1 MPGEQLNLVFPRIF
15 TLNISIEVA
24 LPKDASTT
32 EKGTVLEKFATRLLE
47 TQNFRVVQQ
56 VRLTAMEV
64 DLLAQEKSTG
74 ERVFVECKAYRSTI
88 SADVLTKLLGNV
100 VADDDLTAGWL
111 ISTYALGKDAKG
123 FRDKWNQKPLP
134 DRRRLQIYD
143 PEALLGR
150 LVGAG
155 LVVDPATLVVPSE
168 LRLSDERFLLL
179 TDFGEFWAVVVFD
192 PDSGIRESALLY
204 DARTGGRITAK
215 GIAARITETDT
226 SLAALSWL
234 IDESS
239 PSQID
244 RDQIRIEYQS
254 VVQVPV
260 ADDWADYRPARP
272 ADFVGRDEHLRS
284 VFDFFEN
291 IRTRTSRTR
300 ILAIKAPSGWGKSS
314 FVLKIANS
322 AQNIRNRKKCFVYAV
337 DSRAANSRR
346 FGELALALAI
356 TAAQKE
362 GFIAVSS
369 PLGFGGTT
377 NPFADHTMKAVL
389 EELQRDGKVLC
400 LVFDQFEELLYKA
413 ELESVFDEIRALCNS
428 VDEAQENI
436 VIGFS
441 WKTDGTIPTEHKA
454 YYLWQNLADRRK
466 EIELEP
472 FSAREVSSALTKFA
486 KEMGQPLA
494 PQLKRLLEDHCQGY
508 PWLLKKLC
516 IHIMDLVRGG
526 LDQNDILVRS
536 LSIQELFKKDIERM
550 APDEFACTKE
560 IAMTA
565 PADFF
570 RVVETYGV
578 LVVNQLLDK
587 RLIIRSGTRLSIYWD
602 IFKDYLLTERVPYIP
617 VTYVP
622 QTPFSAFANGFR
634 LLLRSKST
642 TYDLLAQELGLS
654 KATAENVVRDLV
666 MIGNAEANRKL
677 EVVKLDSDSEE
688 EASRQIISFCMSHVV
703 YRELLKEK
711 GDGGSF
717 TSEEVLSIAKRSL
730 RLPSASDS
738 LAEEYKRR
746 LQRWFLAVGLIGE
759 GGATFKLQ
767 SRISHIGIL
776 NASRL
781 STRRISRDNFLG
793 EAPPHSVLKSLAG
806 IVSAPN
812 TRVGLES
819 SYGRNNIS
827 ALISLGVLSAV
838 GNLTIE
844 VQDPHQIENILRAKA
859 ASQATIQ
866 HVNKIRKENPDINTR
881 DIGYSVALEFGYQTW
896 AEASMKRYGSALNI
910 WSRWSSGETV
920 RTRRQH
926 VTIQN

>member
-1 MPGEQLNLVFPRIF
+1 M
-15 TLNISIEVA
+15 NISIEVA

-47 TQNFRVVQQ
+47 SQNFRVVQQ

-74 ERVFVECKAYRSTI
+74 ERVFVECKAFRSTI
-88 SADVLTKLLGNV
+88 SADVLSKLLGNV

-123 FRDKWNQKPLP
+123 FRDRWSQKPLP

-143 PEALLGR
+143 PEALLER

-155 LVVDPATLVVPSE
+155 LIIDPAQLVVPPD
-168 LRLSDERFLLL
+168 LRLSEERFLLL

-204 DARTGGRITAK
+204 DARTGARITAR
-215 GIAARITETDT
+215 GIATRITETDT
-226 SLAALSWL
+226 SLAGLSWL
-234 IDESS
+234 IEESS
-239 PSQID
+239 PSRSD
-244 RDQIRIEYQS
+244 REQIRSEYQS

-272 ADFVGRDEHLRS
+272 CDFVGRDEHLRD
-284 VFDFFEN
+284 VFDFFESV
-291 IRTRTSRTR
+291 RTRASRTR

-322 AQNIRNRKKCFVYAV
+322 AKNIRNRKKCFVYAV
-337 DSRAANSRR
+337 DSRAASSRR

-362 GFIAVSS
+362 SFISVSS
-369 PLGFGGTT
+369 PLGFGGTA
-377 NPFADHTMKAVL
+377 NPFADHNIKVAL
-389 EELQRDGKVLC
+389 DELQQDGKVLC

-413 ELESVFDEIRALCNS
+413 ELEAVFDEIRALCNS

-466 EIELEP
+466 EIELDP
-472 FSAREVSSALTKFA
+472 FSAREVSNALTKFA

-494 PQLKRLLEDHCQGY
+494 PQLRRLLEDHCQGY

-570 RVVETYGV
+570 RIVETYGV
-578 LVVNQLLDK
+578 SVVNQLLDK

-622 QTPFSAFANGFR
+622 QTPFSAFATGLRF
-634 LLLRSKST
+634 LLRNKSAP
-642 TYDLLAQELGLS
+642 YNLLATELGLS

-677 EVVKLDSDSEE
+677 ELVKLDAESEE
-688 EASRQIISFCMSHVV
+688 EASRQIINFCTSHVV

-717 TSEEVLSIAKRSL
+717 TGQEVLSIAKRCL
-730 RLPSASDS
+730 RLPSASES

-759 GGATFKLQ
+759 DGSSFRLQ
-767 SRISHIGIL
+767 SRITHVGML
-776 NASRL
+776 HPSRL
-781 STRRISRDNFLG
+781 SRRRISRDIFLG

-806 IVSAPN
+806 VVSAPN
-812 TRVGLES
+812 TRGGLEKT
-819 SYGRNNIS
+819 YGRNNIS
-827 ALISLGVLSAV
+827 ALISLGILSAA
-838 GNLTIE
+838 GSLMIE
-844 VQDPHQIENILRAKA
+844 IRDPSYVEEALRVKA
-859 ASQATIQ
+859 SSQATIQ
-866 HVNKIRKENPDINTR
+866 HVSRIRTGDPNLSAK
-881 DIGYSVALEFGYQTW
+881 DIGYSVALEFGYKTW
-896 AEASMKRYGSALNI
+896 AEASLKRYGSALSI
-910 WSRWSSGETV
+910 WSRWASGEPA
-920 RTRRQH
+920 RTRGGAANS
-926 VTIQN
+926 V

>member
-1 MPGEQLNLVFPRIF
+1 MGNFLWGNIQRAKMCTSEDF

-24 LPKDASTT
+24 LPKAASTT

-47 TQNFRVVQQ
+47 SQNFRVVQQ

-74 ERVFVECKAYRSTI
+74 ERVFVECKAFRSTI

-100 VADDDLTAGWL
+100 VADDDLTSGWL

-123 FRDKWNQKPLP
+123 FRDKWSQKPLS
-134 DRRRLQIYD
+134 DRRRLQIYA
-143 PEALLGR
+143 PEALLER

-155 LVVDPATLVVPSE
+155 LIIDPARLVIPPNLRISE
-168 LRLSDERFLLL
+168 ERFLLL
-179 TDFGEFWAVVVFD
+179 TEFGEFWVVVVFD

-204 DARTGGRITAK
+204 EACTGTRITTR

-226 SLAALSWL
+226 SLVGLSWL
-234 IDESS
+234 IEESS
-239 PSQID
+239 PSRSD
-244 RDQIRIEYQS
+244 REQIRSEYQS

-272 ADFVGRDEHLRS
+272 SDFVGREKHLRD
-284 VFDFFEN
+284 VFDYFESV
-291 IRTRTSRTR
+291 RTRASRTR

-337 DSRAANSRR
+337 DSRAASSKR

-362 GFIAVSS
+362 GFISVSS
-369 PLGFGGTT
+369 PLGFGGTA
-377 NPFADHTMKAVL
+377 NPFADHNVKAAL

-400 LVFDQFEELLYKA
+400 LIFDQFEELLYKA
-413 ELESVFDEIRALCNS
+413 ELETVFDEIRALCNS

-466 EIELEP
+466 EIELDP
-472 FSAREVSSALTKFA
+472 FSAREVSHALTIFA

-494 PQLKRLLEDHCQGY
+494 PQLRRLLEDHCQGY

-516 IHIMDLVRGG
+516 IHIMDLVRDG

-550 APDEFACTKE
+550 APNEFSCAKE

-570 RVVETYGV
+570 RIVETYGDS
-578 LVVNQLLDK
+578 VVNQLLDK

-617 VTYVP
+617 ITYVP
-622 QTPFSAFANGFR
+622 QTPFPAFATGLRF
-634 LLLRSKST
+634 LLRNEGAS
-642 TYDLLAQELGLS
+642 YEQLATELRLS
-654 KATAENVVRDLV
+654 KATTENVVRDLV
-666 MIGNAEANRKL
+666 MIGNAETSRKS
-677 EVVKLDSDSEE
+677 EFVKLDAESEE
-688 EASRQIISFCMSHVV
+688 EASRRIVNFFTSHIV

-717 TSEEVLSIAKRSL
+717 TGQEMLSVAKQCL
-730 RLPSASDS
+730 RLPSASDN

-746 LQRWFLAVGLIGE
+746 LQRWLIAVGLIGQD
-759 GGATFKLQ
+759 GAIFRLQ
-767 SRISHIGIL
+767 PRITNIGIL
-776 NASRL
+776 HPSHFSR
-781 STRRISRDNFLG
+781 RRVGRDIFLG
-793 EAPPHSVLKSLAG
+793 EAPPHKVLNSLAG
-806 IVSAPN
+806 IVSDPN
-812 TRVGLES
+812 TREELEKT
-819 SYGRNNIS
+819 YGRNNIS
-827 ALISLGVLSAV
+827 ALISLA
-838 GNLTIE
+838 
-844 VQDPHQIENILRAKA
+844 
-859 ASQATIQ
+859 
-866 HVNKIRKENPDINTR
+866 
-881 DIGYSVALEFGYQTW
+881 
-896 AEASMKRYGSALNI
+896 
-910 WSRWSSGETV
+910 
-920 RTRRQH
+920 
-926 VTIQN
+926 